1 MAITITQQPDADAH
15 FSAFH
20 PLPIVCTSNRSGI
33 VNIKC
38 IVVNEDTSITYAT
51 IRKPLDIGTTD
62 TFTIDIYPILISVV
76 GFDDPL
82 FGAHQICSNSIK
94 RISVYLTEEYLS
106 GGLIVTGSFVQS
118 NIFYVHNT
126 PVLNTDTSINYFYD
140 RILQNSNSKTIIPI
154 GASDNYF
161 IQAIKT
167 GDFDHLKVNVVY
179 DDGTTNS
186 FNDPISWSN
195 NERWNISCGTHY
207 IVNILGATS
216 NIASYSVGIA
226 DSGNVIVSDEIFFK
240 VNDCCAISEK
250 RIAYLNQRGAF
261 DYITFKSKQVLEFD
275 TEKELWTRKKYI
287 GSGYS
292 FQTNYAQSGLFK
304 DKSIDIIKVESRP
317 LSESLAYFLRELLQ
331 SKAVFLE
338 FYYPIQ
344 GTTGSNLVIN
354 GGFSS
359 SSNWILSIDSWAT
372 MAITGNKIVVTDS
385 TTGNAVGLLT
395 QTGILTIGKT
405 YKITAHVSNN
415 NNVEINVDGAQ
426 LANLGVNG
434 SNLYTYFT
442 ASSVDLVI
450 EFNCGNAPAGVHF
463 DNVTVYEAAYYQG
476 TIHEP
481 ILINDGKFTL
491 IDQVKRENKLSISY
505 TKANKNY
512 NGIG

>member
-38 IVVNEDTSITYAT
+38 IVVNEDTSVTYAT

-62 TFTIDIYPILISVV
+62 TFTIDIYPILVSIV

-82 FGAHQICSNSIK
+82 FGSHQICSNSIK

-106 GGLIVTGSFVQS
+106 GGLLNTGSFVQS

-126 PVLNTDTSINYFYD
+126 PVLNYDPSINYFAD
-140 RILQNSNSKTIIPI
+140 RILQNGNSSLQIPI
-154 GASDNYF
+154 GPSDNYF
-161 IQAIKT
+161 IQAIKV

-179 DDGTTNS
+179 DDGTTDS
-186 FNDPISWSN
+186 FNDPISWSD

-207 IVNILGATS
+207 IINILGASS
-216 NIASYSVGIA
+216 NIVSYSVGIA
-226 DSGNVIVSDEIFFK
+226 DSGNVVISELVYFK
-240 VNDCCAISEK
+240 VDYSCSISEE

-261 DYITFKSKQVLEFD
+261 DYITLKSKQVIEFD

-304 DKSIDIIKVESRP
+304 DKSIDVIKIESRP
-317 LSESLAYFLRELLQ
+317 MPEQLSYFLRELIQ

-338 FYYPIQ
+338 TYYAIQ
-344 GTTGSNLVIN
+344 GTIGSNLIVN
-354 GGFSS
+354 GSFTS
-359 SSNWILSIDSWAT
+359 SSNWSLAIDSWAT
-372 MAITGNKIVVTDS
+372 ISITGNKIVVTDS

-442 ASSVDLVI
+442 ASSADLVI

-463 DNVTVYEAAYYQG
+463 DNVTVYETADYQG

-481 ILINDGKFTL
+481 ILINDGKFT
-491 IDQVKRENKLSISY
+491 IVDQIKRENKLSISY

>member
-1 MAITITQQPDADAH
+1 MAITITQQPDDNAH

-38 IVVNEDTSITYAT
+38 IVVDEDTSVTYAT
-51 IRKPLDIGTTD
+51 IRKPLDIGTSD
-62 TFTIDIYPILISVV
+62 TFTIDIYPILISIV

-82 FGAHQICSNSIK
+82 FGNHQICTNSSK

-106 GGLIVTGSFVQS
+106 GGLIVTGSFEQS
-118 NIFYVHNT
+118 HIFYVHNSA
-126 PVLNTDTSINYFYD
+126 VYNFDQSINGFLEDILNISYD
-140 RILQNSNSKTIIPI
+140 AVIPI
-154 GASDNYF
+154 GPSDNFF

-167 GDFDHLKVNVVY
+167 GNFDRLKVNVVY

-186 FNDPISWSN
+186 FTSTIPWST
-195 NERWNISCGTHY
+195 NERWNISCGTHF
-207 IVNILGATS
+207 IVNIMGANS

-226 DSGNVIVSDEIFFK
+226 DAGNVVISELYHFK
-240 VNDCCAISEK
+240 VDNSCAISEK

-261 DYITFKSKQVLEFD
+261 NYFTFKTKQIIEFD
-275 TEKELWTRKKYI
+275 TEKELWSRKKYI

-292 FQTNYAQSGLFK
+292 FQTNYAEIGLFK
-304 DKSIDIIKVESRP
+304 DKSIEINRIESRP
-317 LSESLAYFLRELLQ
+317 LSTQLAYFLRELIQ

-338 FYYPIQ
+338 TYYPLQ
-344 GTTGSNLVIN
+344 GTTGSNLVVN
-354 GGFSS
+354 GGFASP
-359 SSNWILSIDSWAT
+359 SNWTTSIDPWAT
-372 MAITGNKIVVTDS
+372 MTIASNKLNVADT
-385 TTGNAVGLLT
+385 TTGNAIGLLT
-395 QTGILTIGKT
+395 QSGILTIGKT
-405 YKITAHVSNN
+405 YKITAKVTNN

-434 SNLYTYFT
+434 NNLYTYFT

-450 EFNCGNAPAGVHF
+450 EFNCGSAPAGVDF
-463 DNVTVYEAAYYQG
+463 DNVTVYEAADYQG

-481 ILINDGKFTL
+481 ILINDGKFT
-491 IDQVKRENKLSISY
+491 IVDQIKKENKLMISY
-505 TKANKNY
+505 TQANKNY